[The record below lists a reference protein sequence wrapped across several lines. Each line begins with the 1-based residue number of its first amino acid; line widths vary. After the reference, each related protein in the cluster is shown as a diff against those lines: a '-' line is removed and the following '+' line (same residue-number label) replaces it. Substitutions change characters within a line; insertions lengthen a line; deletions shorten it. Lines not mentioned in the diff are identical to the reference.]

1 MLSVFAILLLSV
13 GLFGVLIGRQ
23 RVRGV
28 LVEIA

>member
-1 MLSVFAILLLSV
+1 MSSSIAILLLTV
-13 GLFGVLIGRQ
+13 GLLGVLIGRR

>member
-1 MLSVFAILLLSV
+1 MPSVFAILLLTV
-13 GLFGVLIGRQ
+13 GLLGVLFGRR